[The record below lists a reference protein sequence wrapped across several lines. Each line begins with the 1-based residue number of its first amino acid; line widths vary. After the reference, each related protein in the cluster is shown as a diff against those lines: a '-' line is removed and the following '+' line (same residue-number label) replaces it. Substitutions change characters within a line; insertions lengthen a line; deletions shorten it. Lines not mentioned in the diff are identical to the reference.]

1 MASFLLAAVIMT
13 NVNCLGKAQ
22 MLPNWRDPYLWLK
35 LFFFFLT
42 FQLTLFLG
50 DDLELVIRNMQ
61 KGIWSWKCQQWFQE
75 SLYLSGGSE
84 VVQILVGRKD
94 HELTLHLRY
103 FPLRALFLI
112 YLYML
117 KNLKIILNSFLVIYL
132 MYSINC

>member
-61 KGIWSWKCQQWFQE
+61 KGIWSWKC
-75 SLYLSGGSE
+75 
-84 VVQILVGRKD
+84 
-94 HELTLHLRY
+94 
-103 FPLRALFLI
+103 
-112 YLYML
+112 
-117 KNLKIILNSFLVIYL
+117 
-132 MYSINC
+132 